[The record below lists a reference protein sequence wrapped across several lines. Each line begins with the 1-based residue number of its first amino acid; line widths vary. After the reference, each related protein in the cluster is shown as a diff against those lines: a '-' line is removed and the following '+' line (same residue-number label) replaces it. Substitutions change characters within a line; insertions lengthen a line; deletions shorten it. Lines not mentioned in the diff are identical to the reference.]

1 MTTISMT
8 RLAETVQKMR
18 KDLGLTQ
25 QDVQERTGI
34 NRQLVGRIEKGEFL
48 PSLPQLNILS
58 EVLHFNIADLLDTNS
73 DQDLIYAM
81 RGEARS
87 PEEREGIEKLF
98 SMMSFLKSQQLL
110 RSKLSNGNEQNP

>member
-1 MTTISMT
+1 MI
-8 RLAETVQKMR
+8 ET
-18 KDLGLTQ
+18 KDLTKTFDNFTAVDSL
-25 QDVQERTGI
+25 
-34 NRQLVGRIEKGEFL
+34 NLKIEKGEFL

-58 EVLHFNIADLLDTNS
+58 EVLHFNIADLLDTTS
-73 DQDLIYAM
+73 GQDLIYAM